1 MTDPVLKNL
10 TSPPKAGRH
19 ELYRWCDYIELR
31 CLTHR
36 DQRFSRDALIE
47 SIAEHVDTDSDDLLN
62 EAFEDDATEKVAA
75 SSEEDT
81 AATNDRHEEHAASC
95 FKHLRWRAQ
104 TFSEC
109 WPFTLDEHAFEI
121 RVTPELTE
129 IQRLY
134 LSLLLSAS
142 LGYVPKRRWR
152 GLTGLFEQASTEIM
166 RNLMPK
172 GAEVHPFGAA
182 ETTRYTGHLFDRLT
196 QLAKDVRGSLDL
208 KKQHFAVHDSGD
220 SGLDVVAWH
229 GLGDSRKGIP
239 VAFAQCGCTATGWPN
254 KMLEASPS
262 RLSGHLR
269 TLHEWATYYFMPLD
283 LSTEIEEEMD
293 WQMFSDFSR
302 AIVIDRLR
310 FVRLTNMY
318 AISAA
323 AITAHSYVDEACEM
337 RLS

>member
-10 TSPPKAGRH
+10 ASPPKAGRH
-19 ELYRWCDYIELR
+19 ELYRWSDYIELR

-36 DQRFSRDALIE
+36 DQRFSRDALVE
-47 SIAEHVDTDSDDLLN
+47 SIAEHVDTSLDGSLN
-62 EAFEDDATEKVAA
+62 EDYEDDATEQVAA

-81 AATNDRHEEHAASC
+81 ATTNDRHEEHAAFC
-95 FKHLRWRAQ
+95 FKHLRWRSQA
-104 TFSEC
+104 FSEC

-121 RVTPELTE
+121 RVKPDLSE
-129 IQRLY
+129 IQRFY

-142 LGYVPKRRWR
+142 LSYVPKKRWR

-166 RNLMPK
+166 RNLMPR

-182 ETTRYTGHLFDRLT
+182 ETTRYTGHLFERLT
-196 QLAKDVRGSLDL
+196 QLAKDIRGSLDL
-208 KKQHFAVHDSGD
+208 KKQHFAKHDSGD
-220 SGLDVVAWH
+220 GGLDLVAWH
-229 GLGDSRKGIP
+229 GLGDARKGIP

-254 KMLEASPS
+254 KTLEASPF
-262 RLSGHLR
+262 RLAGHLK

-310 FVRLTNMY
+310 FVRLTTEY
-318 AISAA
+318 AIPSG
-323 AITAHSYVDEACEM
+323 AITAHSYVDEACAM
-337 RLS
+337 ALS